1 MSGATRVRVDIGGR
15 NVTGDILPVLR
26 EIEVEDGVGL
36 DCLDAVGIG
45 RAIGLRLR
53 LDSLC
58 ILSQCLGALA
68 DMGAERLRI
77 VGMFGR
83 TLADR
88 FEIDAFGCALG
99 ESEATQSD
107 GKADGQKEEVLVHS
121 AQQFRL
127 RQTRY
132 PMSSPMAG
140 MTCPGD

>member
-1 MSGATRVRVDIGGR
+1 MAEKTVRV
-15 NVTGDILPVLR
+15 
-26 EIEVEDGVGL
+26 EVEDGIGL
-36 DCLDAVGIG
+36 DCLDAVRIG

-58 ILSQCLGALA
+58 VLGQCLGALA
-68 DMGAERLRI
+68 DIGAERLRI
-77 VGMFGR
+77 AGMFSR

-88 FEIDAFGCALG
+88 FEVDAFGRTLG
-99 ESEATQSD
+99 ESEATEGD

-140 MTCPGD
+140 MTCPAD